1 MTRAPRVLLTS
12 LVAAAA
18 LTAPSVSYALSCD
31 EIMNMVNVNVPTN
44 IVVQTMKDSGEQFT
58 GDDVSC
64 LQKEGAPDEVVAAAK
79 SMVSAP
85 EPEEREERPTRDDRE
100 ERQPA
105 MDREDDF
112 GDRGARSSNNR
123 GGEDDLPEEGG
134 EDDSRDPE
142 QIKQAIKL
150 FQAKKPL
157 TASLMLYEVL
167 EDGSYPEQET
177 KIHYYLARALS
188 DLEMYHGAQ
197 YFYFQVV
204 KKGPDNP
211 YFGYALPRLVQIA
224 RYTGDD
230 TELKRIVATIPVEAY
245 PRGAKNQLY
254 YLMGVRYYDKDEL
267 SRASKYFG
275 QVSSKSDLYLRSK
288 YFDGVIYNQQGKL
301 KSAVRAFRDVY
312 REEVAVYNDPRE
324 LEEVERLKDLS
335 LMNIARI
342 YYGIERYDESSKYYE
357 LVSHDSSYWPQA
369 LFESAWANFM
379 QNNLNQTL
387 GQVLT
392 VQSPFYAEDE
402 FLPEATV
409 LRALTFFNLCKYE
422 EVEALLIGFEKEN
435 RPIYEEMRDF
445 VKEYSTSE
453 GRALSDQAWEAYFGK
468 VREGSRDTTIP
479 KSAFNRVLK
488 NKDLD
493 GIVKHLELMEREE
506 ALIDEQKPQWRDG
519 VGAYLKKII
528 EADRE
533 RYKKRA
539 GRLMLAEMARQ
550 ANYLSDLL
558 TQSEIIRFEVVDAQ
572 RIDYQYKAQSI
583 DLSGGLADREI
594 DFATSVDYIY
604 WPFNGEFW
612 EDELGYYSY
621 TEQSDCK

>member
-1 MTRAPRVLLTS
+1 MTRAPRVLLSS
-12 LVAAAA
+12 LVALVALAA
-18 LTAPSVSYALSCD
+18 PRVSHALSCD

-58 GDDVSC
+58 PDDVSC
-64 LQKEGAPDEVVAAAK
+64 LQREGAPSEVVSAAK
-79 SMVSAP
+79 SMVAAP
-85 EPEEREERPTRDDRE
+85 EPEEREERPARDDRE
-100 ERQPA
+100 PERRPSI
-105 MDREDDF
+105 DEDEDF
-112 GDRGARSSNNR
+112 GDRGGRSR
-123 GGEDDLPEEGG
+123 RDADDDLPEEG

-157 TASLMLYEVL
+157 TASVMLYEVL

-177 KIHYYLARALS
+177 KIHYYLARSLS
-188 DLEMYHGAQ
+188 ELEMYHSAQ

-230 TELKRIVATIPVEAY
+230 TELKRIVAKIPVDAY

-342 YYGIERYDESSKYYE
+342 YYGIERYDESSKYYD
-357 LVSHDSSYWPQA
+357 LVAHDSTYWPQA
-369 LFESAWANFM
+369 LFEHAWANFM
-379 QNNLNQTL
+379 QNNLNMTL
-387 GQVLT
+387 GQILT
-392 VQSPFYAEDE
+392 VQSPFYSEDE
-402 FLPEATV
+402 FLPEATI
-409 LRALTFFNLCKYE
+409 LRALTFFNLCKYD
-422 EVEALLIGFEKEN
+422 EVEGILIGFEKAN

-445 VKEYSTSE
+445 VKEYSSSE
-453 GRALSDQAWEAYFGK
+453 GRALSDQAWDTYFGS
-468 VREGSRDTTIP
+468 VRGGSRDTVIP
-479 KSAFNRVLK
+479 KSAFNRILR
-488 NKDLD
+488 NNDLE
-493 GIVKHLELMEREE
+493 GIVQHLELMEREE
-506 ALIDEQKPQWRDG
+506 ALIDEQKPRWRDS
-519 VGAYLKKII
+519 VGSYLKKII

-572 RIDYQYKAQSI
+572 RVDYQYKAQNI
-583 DLSGGLADREI
+583 DLSGGLANREI
-594 DFATSVDYIY
+594 DFATSVDFIY

-612 EDELGYYSY
+612 EDELGYYAY